1 VDAGSWAEWAGA
13 AVPVVVAGVS
23 LALTRKRLL
32 VERREGDLVAAQVRA
47 HVVEVI
53 NTGLSTMTK
62 DDLVRP
68 VKVEIHRGKWD
79 SFKIEYVQRGGVSSE
94 PVGHSVPA
102 GGDPSTEF
110 VVDRV
115 DLDRGDRLKITMFVK
130 DGRDLLPQVSLQ
142 AKGFRVKRRTFRRR

>member
-1 VDAGSWAEWAGA
+1 VDAGSWAEWGA
-13 AVPVVVAGVS
+13 AAGPLVAVGIG

-32 VERREGDLVAAQVRA
+32 VERREGDLVRVEVRK
-47 HVVEVI
+47 HVVDVI
-53 NTGLSTMTK
+53 NTGLTPLTK
-62 DDLVRP
+62 DDLVRA

-79 SFKIEYVQRGGVSSE
+79 SFKIEYIQKGGVGPE

-115 DLDRGDRLKITMFVK
+115 DLDRGDRLTITMFVR
-130 DGRDLLPQVSLQ
+130 DGRDLLPEVSLQ
-142 AKGFRVKRRTFRRR
+142 ARGFRVKRKTHRRR